1 MAKSPQ
7 LKNHS
12 YFTAGVIKN
21 NGYFY
26 KIPMQIYEL
35 FVNIQKKPS
44 SFHNEEGNEP
54 IKLIL

>member
-35 FVNIQKKPS
+35 FVNIQKKLPH
-44 SFHNEEGNEP
+44 FITRKVTNQLN
-54 IKLIL
+54 